1 MLKKAILLLL
11 SILLCSCMNKSYRL
25 YKFSLRGELK
35 ELKKLIDKGYPDID
49 EKIGAYD
56 STALM
61 LAAEKGHSEVVQYLL
76 EKGADIGALNIMGE
90 TALLRACKYS
100 MDYDTINVLLKNG
113 ADPNFEAEQGI
124 PILYFVVSD
133 NSEDQGDKENKYKIT
148 KLLLEVGADP
158 QGFQHKGWTYLNYAV
173 LYDNMKMYELLKSK
187 GLEDNLFTASGV
199 GDLALVKDILKNSKE
214 QLNIGMSN
222 KTPLYIVVKNRN
234 YEILEYLLKFDI
246 DQEING
252 FCLENVVREGD
263 YKALKLMLDNGFSA
277 NYTDKKGYRPVY
289 WAATLEDVSLLELLI
304 ERGAD
309 VNPVTNVHK
318 ETALM
323 IASGRNN
330 INSVK
335 LLLENG
341 AEPDKK
347 DFLGTTALMY
357 ACKEGNMEVVE
368 ILINGGADLNL
379 KDKYDNDLLHYAKKS
394 GDEAFIK
401 SIEEKLNSK

>member
-1 MLKKAILLLL
+1 MLKKIILLFI

-25 YKFSLRGELK
+25 YNYSLRGELK
-35 ELKKLIDKGYPDID
+35 ELKKLVGKGYPDID
-49 EKIGAYD
+49 EKLGAYG

-76 EKGADIGALNIMGE
+76 EKGAAIAEVNVMGE
-90 TALLRACKYS
+90 TALLRACKYG
-100 MDYDTINVLLKNG
+100 MDYDTIKVLLKNG
-113 ADPNFEAEQGI
+113 ADPNFEPEEGI
-124 PILYFVVSD
+124 PILYFVVSN
-133 NSEDQGDKENKYKIT
+133 NSEEPDDKENKYKIA
-148 KLLLEVGADP
+148 KLLLEEGADP
-158 QGFQHKGWTYLNYAV
+158 YGFLHKGWTYLNYAV
-173 LYDNMKMYELLKSK
+173 LYDNIKMYELLKSK
-187 GLEDNLFTASGV
+187 GLEDTLFTAAAV
-199 GDLALVKDILKNSKE
+199 GDLALVKRLLKGNEE
-214 QLNIGMSN
+214 QINVAYRN
-222 KTPLYIVVKNRN
+222 KTPLYVVVKNRN

-246 DQEING
+246 DLEVNG
-252 FCLENVVREGD
+252 FCLESVVREGD

-277 NYTDKKGYRPVY
+277 NYSNKKGYRPVH

-323 IASGRNN
+323 IASSRNH
-330 INSVK
+330 IDSVK
-335 LLLENG
+335 LLLDNG

-347 DFLGTTALMY
+347 DFLGATALMD
-357 ACKEGNMEVVE
+357 ACKKGNMEIVE
-368 ILINGGADLNL
+368 ILIESGADITL
-379 KDKYDNDLLHYAKKS
+379 KDKDGNDLLHYAKQS